1 MAFTEKMVG
10 LSDWTAGLVGVT
22 YQNVERD
29 VLKTKFLNPDRLVWG
44 SVSWV
49 QALSVFTHGVAQLVG
64 RRGEQAKRKLH
75 EICGG

>member
-1 MAFTEKMVG
+1 MAFAEKMVG

-29 VLKTKFLNPDRLVWG
+29 VLITGFLNPDRLVLE

-49 QALSVFTHGVAQLVG
+49 QALSVFTHGVAQFVG
-64 RRGEQAKRKLH
+64 RRGEQAKRKLYK
-75 EICGG
+75 IRGG